1 MSDSRTEGTDPSTV
15 TPETGRARR
24 PRVWILA
31 LIGVVL
37 VIVISVVA
45 WAAVSASSGEGSGA
59 TTAPATTAPATETD
73 AASSAPSP
81 TGSADTPSTGAG
93 SPAAPSAD
101 ANGERA
107 MSEPN
112 AFDAP
117 VDIAPG
123 VSASI
128 SSITSVDGVAAGI
141 GESGGPAIR
150 FEVIITNSTGESVDL
165 QNTRVTVDSGA
176 DRVPAG
182 ELSGGPDIVAFP
194 ASLEAGSS
202 ATAAYVFS
210 VPVEARSDVRIIVDY
225 LASVP
230 LAVFAGAAPTA

>member
-24 PRVWILA
+24 PRVWVLA

-37 VIVISVVA
+37 LIVISVVA

-59 TTAPATTAPATETD
+59 TTAPATASD

-101 ANGERA
+101 ADGERA

-150 FEVIITNSTGESVDL
+150 FEVTITNSTGEPVDL

-194 ASLEAGSS
+194 ASLGAGSS